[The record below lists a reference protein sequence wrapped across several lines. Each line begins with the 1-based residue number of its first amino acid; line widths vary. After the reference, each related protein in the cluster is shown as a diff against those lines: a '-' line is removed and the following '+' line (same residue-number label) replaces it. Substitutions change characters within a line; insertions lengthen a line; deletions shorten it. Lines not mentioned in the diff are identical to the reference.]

1 MRCPGSGIAVQ
12 AEAGGASGPA
22 WSRLGELL
30 LALLHL
36 TLDPAACHLSLDL
49 QVGPDTSSSCPM
61 SRMCSWLTQL
71 PL

>member
-1 MRCPGSGIAVQ
+1 MALPCRLRQ
-12 AEAGGASGPA
+12 GAQVAPHGA
-22 WSRLGELL
+22 ALGELL

-61 SRMCSWLTQL
+61 SRMCSWLSQL
-71 PL
+71 TL